1 MKKEITERLKQMN
14 VNVTKYKRVHLAV
27 TLLFVAIIIVKIIII
42 TKLSSGIDVTKTIFE
57 SGNDIGFA
65 FLVWCLSITS
75 IVLIAAFHTYRIG
88 KFENKESMTISEKE
102 LNTVANE
109 NNIPLEL
116 LNSFKKSKTNKDEKI
131 EAMKKLDEI
140 NKEDVDF
147 DTYSNKVRYIQIK
160 PQYSEQ
166 PKERFKAADVIKL
179 IETNEIIKD
188 IKNQI

>member
-42 TKLSSGIDVTKTIFE
+42 TKLSSGVDVTKTIFE
-57 SGNDIGFA
+57 SGNNIGFA

-75 IVLIAAFHTYRIG
+75 IVLIYVFHIYKVV
-88 KFENKESMTISEKE
+88 KFENKESMTISEEE
-102 LNTVANE
+102 LDTVANE

-147 DTYSNKVRYIQIK
+147 DTYSIEPPPAEVRGF
-160 PQYSEQ
+160 SLLSV
-166 PKERFKAADVIKL
+166 AAVA
-179 IETNEIIKD
+179 
-188 IKNQI
+188 

>member
-65 FLVWCLSITS
+65 FLVWFLSITS
-75 IVLIAAFHTYRIG
+75 IVLIAAFHIYRIG

-109 NNIPLEL
+109 NNIPLQL

-160 PQYSEQ
+160 SQYSEQ